1 MKLDRYTARALV
13 DANLMSLREYI
24 DKFGVGTERDVGRAD
39 RLHLVRMRPEY
50 RHSKERLPQPSY
62 GVSHN
67 KADLTATGFL
77 CH

>member
-24 DKFGVGTERDVGRAD
+24 DKFGIGAERDAGRAD
-39 RLHLVRMRPEY
+39 RLYLVRVRPQN
-50 RHSKERLPQPSY
+50 RTAKERLPQPRY
-62 GVSHN
+62 GAARN
-67 KADLTATGFL
+67 KADLTLTGFL